1 MALHEKLAHLTPE
14 QVDDL
19 IKRYYEGEKL
29 ASLTEAFNIDA
40 KPAGLIHLLPPVVHK
55 DLPCPYC
62 PNTNLISKRLPKTHE
77 PRRFGTPH
85 CPGCEHRHGE
95 ECRCKGCT
103 AKADAARRE
112 SDNKKRQLI
121 EATYMREH
129 DVPSPEDLTLQ
140 DAVYL
145 MAIARHAATDGLG
158 YLKPYG
164 EYNKTLAPLPECQ
177 HDIMAHLYE
186 RGLTAISPDSEVDA
200 FEFDEA
206 VTEIK
211 SHNPAWVLWAFLPGL
226 DVEEK
231 RGYLNR
237 LKTLASGGDWPDG
250 WSRDVPALWHA
261 IVKNE
266 CLENFVYLLA
276 QRGCKQD
283 SIDQKT
289 HALFDSLLVDF
300 PPSWILN
307 LCWKGVTK
315 TTDDFA
321 RKNIPYYYKKNAM
334 FLRAVQRKADQAK
347 AAGWNLRHFERHY
360 HCPQTDVSATF
371 FNDFLKLGNAA
382 LETVPPR
389 WDGNCNGPVDID
401 QGGPQAADSPCPGQ
415 HAVYQALTPA
425 TTPTSTPDP
434 A

>member
-62 PNTNLISKRLPKTHE
+62 PDTNLISKRLPKTHE
-77 PRRFGTPH
+77 PRHFGTPH

-177 HDIMAHLYE
+177 HDVMAHLYE

-211 SHNPAWVLWAFLPGL
+211 SLQSSLGPVG
-226 DVEEK
+226 
-231 RGYLNR
+231 
-237 LKTLASGGDWPDG
+237 
-250 WSRDVPALWHA
+250 VPA
-261 IVKNE
+261 
-266 CLENFVYLLA
+266 
-276 QRGCKQD
+276 G
-283 SIDQKT
+283 S
-289 HALFDSLLVDF
+289 
-300 PPSWILN
+300 
-307 LCWKGVTK
+307 
-315 TTDDFA
+315 
-321 RKNIPYYYKKNAM
+321 
-334 FLRAVQRKADQAK
+334 
-347 AAGWNLRHFERHY
+347 
-360 HCPQTDVSATF
+360 
-371 FNDFLKLGNAA
+371 
-382 LETVPPR
+382 
-389 WDGNCNGPVDID
+389 
-401 QGGPQAADSPCPGQ
+401 
-415 HAVYQALTPA
+415 
-425 TTPTSTPDP
+425 
-434 A
+434 